1 MVCVKDLILSKNKL
15 INDLHFFL
23 PKRLLIY
30 FSLVN
35 IEQNYTI
42 IPYDY
47 KFTYV
52 YQSLNMCETTT
63 KVPELFS
70 FLLNALSKHTT

>member
-1 MVCVKDLILSKNKL
+1 MVSVKGLILSKNKL
-15 INDLHFFL
+15 FNDLHFFFSE
-23 PKRLLIY
+23 RLLIY
-30 FSLVN
+30 LSLVN

-52 YQSLNMCETTT
+52 YQSLNICKTTT
-63 KVPELFS
+63 KVLELFS

>member
-1 MVCVKDLILSKNKL
+1 MVSVKGLILSKNKL
-15 INDLHFFL
+15 FNDLHFFFSE
-23 PKRLLIY
+23 RLLIY
-30 FSLVN
+30 LSLVN

-42 IPYDY
+42 IPIDY

-52 YQSLNMCETTT
+52 YQSLDMCETTT
-63 KVPELFS
+63 KVLELFS

>member
-1 MVCVKDLILSKNKL
+1 MVSVKDLILNKNKL
-15 INDLHFFL
+15 INEIHFFFL
-23 PKRLLIY
+23 AERLLIY
-30 FSLVN
+30 FCLVN

-42 IPYDY
+42 IPFDY

-52 YQSLNMCETTT
+52 YQSLNMCETT
-63 KVPELFS
+63 KVLERFS